1 MPARKSR
8 VAWEKP
14 KDGAPPK
21 PAARASVADYLVFL
35 IDEEGRVTHCHRI
48 AAGSNYAIVRK
59 AASLYRSRP
68 AVEIHFADRL
78 IARLS
83 AEEMAAIDAQQSPS
97 KFVQSRGQ
105 IA

>member
-1 MPARKSR
+1 MRPRNPRHARVWLIISSFLSTRK
-8 VAWEKP
+8 
-14 KDGAPPK
+14 
-21 PAARASVADYLVFL
+21 AASPTAA
-35 IDEEGRVTHCHRI
+35 GRI